1 MSYNE
6 RAIIKLEIDDSDAM
20 QSLSDVEK
28 RIQNMQKFLKTV
40 NFNTAKTLGIDPSE
54 VIKAKKELKELQKL
68 AKEITKTQKPEVA
81 VEIKVDNKEALKHI
95 NAVEKRIEKL
105 HQFFE
110 FSKSKIAKDLD
121 LKPDSIARKKKE
133 LKELEAQLVNLKK
146 VAGIELSI
154 DVTQAN
160 NRLKKLKKEITK
172 ISEVFS
178 KEIVITPKIKI
189 AQNELTIVQNMMS
202 KAFKSI
208 NDVEIVATLDTRLLE
223 QSFKVLEA
231 RVSKLTNSVVDVLV
245 SPSKPLKRIEANAEA
260 KSDFLKQTE
269 TIEVKAEVVLPKEA
283 VKNLEK
289 EIAKTPITVEVEPK
303 IVSARTE
310 QRIKYLKKQIE
321 GLTTFLS
328 DKFEVT
334 PAITTSRSELAEFE
348 DQLQKLLAKTG
359 HVTIK
364 PEIEIE
370 IEPIKPKE
378 VKEVEAQIEKVLD
391 IPAVEVKIEIANVK
405 EAKIEAQKEL
415 NSTPPEIIIST
426 VYKKRQPQSVKTQES
441 PQESKNKNKN
451 TIPTGLFKSST
462 AKYKPEKLDAANY
475 EKLLADFQT
484 RLKDLGVKINV
495 AVDIPFEDVVSFQSK
510 LDGIATEAVV
520 LGIDDSD
527 FKTTLS
533 DLQAQIN
540 KMVLTVPLKVILDEK
555 AYLGEIESLR
565 ARLNSLDFT
574 VLEQKIV
581 VRLNSFKVYKDIQ
594 FLKQQLKE
602 LTDYSSGIKIF
613 VDTEKAHASLDDI
626 EDRLRRLMNKV
637 YPIQTSL
644 DVSRFKADLK
654 KATESLKA
662 SISVVGDDAGFHAY
676 KPDAELPDF
685 NKAQADLAKLS
696 TNILP
701 PAKET
706 TPKNETKLMGDQLK
720 NAVVAL
726 VQNLSNSV
734 NKEKIIFG
742 KPTNQPEYA
751 TSRGLATPKGK
762 IQETTVQLRDDIG
775 DRLQSGDFMRDDLRT
790 LIHEIRHGMQN
801 EAERR
806 GKTVDYMLDPQNQ
819 TERDFVTRVQNQYEK
834 DDRTQKR
841 EIDAHI
847 FAERVV
853 DAINKALGRDGFMS
867 PEDSAPSIHG
877 SIKKA
882 EATKQIYQQ
891 LQTQVTPGS
900 MPFNRL
906 AQEIEAITIRIG
918 AMQKQVIN
926 DAKSQKIAEIRAKA
940 QKHKENFQ
948 KPSAEKSDDST
959 DNNLGSHPWR
969 NVPPRPEPGHVPLSR
984 DAQRLPPRPLPN
996 HTPLSRNAL
1005 NLPPRPLSTHNPLS
1019 RSEIATKQ
1027 TQQSNVPAR
1036 LFAELNRL
1044 ADLPDEEVRKKLY
1057 ALAREF
1063 GLTVKTLE
1071 GLRKGKFQDS
1081 QNKVGNVKA
1090 QQKAAKIK
1098 EAQLDTISQFAT
1110 DVSQYAAPQI
1120 SQAFDA
1126 ASDLYRNLRRVAI
1139 ETGSVSSAFKAIAAP
1154 VAFITTAAALSL
1166 ILKNTIP
1173 LIDSF
1178 TRLEKNMSAS
1188 GAGDF
1193 AKEMG
1198 RVKDIALSTGADIEG
1213 TAQQLA
1219 KFKSATANTSLKGQS
1234 GDIFGNVANYGGAIG
1249 ASADEMQ
1256 RAMNALQQMASKGKI
1271 SLEELNG
1278 QLSEA
1283 IPGANAIAAK
1293 AMGLTNAQLYEMISS
1308 GSLLATEFLP
1318 KFSDELAKSA
1328 KVMESVGD
1336 KPLSQEFA
1344 ILRNQI
1350 DLATAEG
1357 LAPFVGLLRDALG
1370 AVNNLT
1376 KGGNAFGVIMTGI
1389 LVGLIGSMGI
1399 SAVLMATNIT
1409 LTFTWAG
1416 AFAFLGTAIATVFL
1430 PLAALTAALVLVSAT
1445 IREIQLTSS
1454 DVFQVKSIETAT
1466 ERVKGLTDGL
1476 NESLEALTA
1485 LNKAQQDKN
1494 SVDPL
1499 SASTGVSSN
1508 KLQGAREEYKKK
1520 GVFGQGISAI
1530 ASSYKYATD
1539 GDYRGNLN
1547 NAVKESGFKNL
1558 KNPFETAYT
1567 LRGVEAEKEARAE
1580 LLKETNKYIATYDQL
1595 IDKYGD
1601 GKVLESL
1608 TKEQTALDTKIKTT
1622 TDLIQLTQA
1631 AGDVAGTN
1639 TPAGKQALAANIA
1652 DFSKGNPD
1660 VEIPVEIQNVTPGE
1674 AKKFLDNLV
1683 TDLTLSKED
1692 GKKILAGLDPTLLDA
1707 VVQGYREQLVGL
1719 NKTDKEYLKI
1729 KAALTS
1735 VLRIQREQTALVVKQ
1750 QKAVDK
1756 LNKSYQKALDLKA
1769 DNKTKTELASK
1780 LADASL
1786 LSRALADGET
1796 DINSLSLERQ
1806 KNQATAHAAR
1816 MKQIKQERDAMKAV
1830 AKTVDRDSLQNLINI
1845 TGNKGLRGKNNQL
1858 NPNAVTQSDIKILS
1872 LDQNK
1877 DKVSD
1882 PLLEYLKNY
1891 QSSQVDSASE
1901 FNDALIGFNEIQF
1914 AVRNEFAQ
1922 ADQELTD
1929 QANDIKTKYQDA
1941 LKGLDNAIDGIVKGL
1956 DDTLKSLGRSIEDA
1970 KLDLKDAQNRLS
1982 TQQNKTSTTRAL
1994 GGRPDTL
2001 IGRLLQNVS
2010 DVVDRQKAAI
2020 TDDLS
2025 LTREALQINRAFD
2038 DGISGLDSVFDEYVN
2053 AFQDFQNQ
2061 LKDIS
2066 QQERKLAE
2074 DRAKQQKDKKKYSE
2088 TQFVDSP
2095 YAADSVQSL
2104 LQLNTGF
2111 SNAIE
2116 TNGYKDGAKAVD
2128 EAKKFGEDVKKLN
2141 AETAKQSGQLNTSN
2155 SSLSGINQGINNLP
2169 DKISIDI
2176 QDTIAAANSVGVD
2189 PLLPVVIEIRN
2200 ALIHFLS
2207 GGGFGTSLSARAT
2220 DPDAFTTT
2228 NSKGETQRHSKSK
2241 LLADTSQTESRLRDA
2256 AEQQT
2261 KYQKE
2266 YAEALNSQDK
2276 GEAAID
2282 FGNTGE
2288 TIKKLEQTLEKQQNA
2303 LIGLGL
2309 MDEKDKQVSGTTAA
2323 KTVIADD
2330 VRVVSNKYGSMTTNR
2345 KGDDSHVVAPPSE
2358 KLAEQRGYKKDK
2370 YGRYTKY
2377 GANEA
2382 VDPSNNYSPV
2392 AGSATGKFEP
2402 IKTAVSEAVKETVK
2416 PLATQR
2422 EKEVVT
2428 RIDQA
2433 KAGYTEV
2440 KKVQEQVL
2448 GINKQINAS
2457 ALENDELVAKQQRE
2471 QQAIKDAENFEQS
2484 KTTFEKLDKRNNKTN
2499 EILDNPYIR
2508 DLESQIEEN
2517 KAAINSFSAE
2527 VSTEGEVKAQR
2538 AEYKNKIAALDSSD
2552 LEGKKA
2558 LEAELAGKEAL
2569 NAQYAT
2575 WLASLKTANV
2585 ELEIQKTKFK
2595 ELTDAQ
2601 TLAEK
2606 TRTKVIKPRQD
2617 AISGRLNDRYI
2628 DQDERN
2634 NLLIEQKV
2642 NEQSMTVGTRTNER
2656 AATLVAEGLSN
2667 DDALSKAREEI
2678 ALLDAA
2684 ELDGLIDELDT
2695 VKNKMEEVAGSAIEG
2710 LFNIDFSDR
2719 STSFTDKLLGMM
2731 NGIFRDLQAYT
2742 SKQLSGFLMDAIFP
2756 EDEIAKVDSTQL
2768 LKDVGKVSDAIGESG
2783 SEKQART
2790 YNAAYY
2796 AQENLT
2802 KPKLETMEYLNPATD
2817 GSSGVDTTLLQMEKA
2832 GDEYKKTVAATVAT
2846 QNQADNEAV
2855 ASRVSNTKSNQTKT
2869 AGFISG
2875 GASLAGGIATG
2886 NKSAMG
2892 AGIGTIAGSFFG
2904 PAGGAIGGALGGLI
2918 GGLFYN
2924 GGYVGRMLRTE
2935 KKMSGKKPQLIV
2947 AHEGEQVL
2955 STRNGDAEAF
2965 RAMQSNGVWG
2975 AMKNQMFYDGG
2986 QVGGSG
2992 ATPLSS
2998 YFSNNN
3004 QKSNNQNNYFNIS
3017 VSTKELVP
3025 VTANRLDTKKRDILG

>member
-1 MSYNE
+1 MAYNE
-6 RAIIKLEIDDSDAM
+6 RAIIKLDIDDSDARA
-20 QSLSDVEK
+20 SLEAMEQNIK
-28 RIQNMQKFLKTV
+28 NIQKLIASKKGASF
-40 NFNTAKTLGIDPSE
+40 LGIDSSALYT
-54 VIKAKKELKELQKL
+54 AKEELKELKKL
-68 AKEITKTQKPEVA
+68 YREKAKEINKVA
-81 VEIKVDNKEALKHI
+81 KQTGKKAVTADVLIELDEKKV
-95 NAVEKRIEKL
+95 
-105 HQFFE
+105 
-110 FSKSKIAKDLD
+110 KSQLIVLD
-121 LKPDSIARKKKE
+121 
-133 LKELEAQLVNLKK
+133 KK
-146 VAGIELSI
+146 VAKAGKAL
-154 DVTQAN
+154 
-160 NRLKKLKKEITK
+160 
-172 ISEVFS
+172 S
-178 KEIVITPKIKI
+178 KEVVVTPKIKI
-189 AQNELTIVQNMMS
+189 ALSEVAIAKSMIARELKRVE
-202 KAFKSI
+202 
-208 NDVEIVATLDTRLLE
+208 DVGVTVAVDARQAMQTL
-223 QSFKVLEA
+223 KVLEA
-231 RVSKLTNSVVDVLV
+231 RALKLTNTLV
-245 SPSKPLKRIEANAEA
+245 EIPELKISKA
-260 KSDFLKQTE
+260 KGQSSLQKAKADFLKE
-269 TIEVKAEVVLPKEA
+269 VDDDVEIEVDFTYDSGKAKKVAENIQKDLDTKP
-283 VKNLEK
+283 
-289 EIAKTPITVEVEPK
+289 VEVEIKVTADTKTAKAAKKAITKELNLAVDVTTTPK
-303 IVSARTE
+303 KKRNRLAPKPSFDPLTE
-310 QRIKYLKKQIE
+310 QKNASLRGGAFKKAVAKAPKDSALFSKLQSDFKEQLAGIKELEKQLNKNQGHSPYNFDTTSEVVKKRRKIDNRE
-321 GLTTFLS
+321 
-328 DKFEVT
+328 EVT
-334 PAITTSRSELAEFE
+334 PKKTS
-348 DQLQKLLAKTG
+348 QLPG
-359 HVTIK
+359 
-364 PEIEIE
+364 
-370 IEPIKPKE
+370 
-378 VKEVEAQIEKVLD
+378 
-391 IPAVEVKIEIANVK
+391 
-405 EAKIEAQKEL
+405 
-415 NSTPPEIIIST
+415 
-426 VYKKRQPQSVKTQES
+426 
-441 PQESKNKNKN
+441 
-451 TIPTGLFKSST
+451 GLFKST
-462 AKYKPEKLDAANY
+462 ANKQKPEKIDPAIYDRLI
-475 EKLLADFQT
+475 EDFQEHL
-484 RLKDLGVKINV
+484 RGLKAEVNV
-495 AVDIPFEDVVSFQSK
+495 SVNIPFDAVVAFQNR
-510 LDGIATEAVV
+510 LNNLTTEAVV
-520 LGIDDSD
+520 LNVNDSAFSD
-527 FKTTLS
+527 TLDALQNKIV
-533 DLQAQIN
+533 DLA
-540 KMVLTVPLKVILDEK
+540 VEAPLKLKLDEN
-555 AYLGEIESLR
+555 AYTKSINVLKT
-565 ARLNSLDFT
+565 RLAALDFT
-574 VLEQKIV
+574 AVKQEVYVRFNSTNVHQNIKEVEQNLEDLDN
-581 VRLNSFKVYKDIQ
+581 RP
-594 FLKQQLKE
+594 E
-602 LTDYSSGIKIF
+602 GIKIF
-613 VDTEKAHASLDDI
+613 VDTAQAHKALDDL
-626 EDRLRRLMNKV
+626 EARLKGL
-637 YPIQTSL
+637 TSKTWRIKTAL
-644 DVSRFKADLK
+644 DTSQFKADLK

-662 SISVVGDDAGFHAY
+662 SISIVGDDVGFHAY

-685 NKAQADLAKLS
+685 NKAQAGLAKLS
-696 TNILP
+696 TNILS

-706 TPKNETKLMGDQLK
+706 IPKNETKLMGDQLK

-726 VQNLSNSV
+726 VQNLSKSV
-734 NKEKIIFG
+734 QKEKIIFG
-742 KPTNQPEYA
+742 GATNQPEYA

-762 IQETTVQLRDDIG
+762 IQETTVQFRDDIG

-806 GKTVDYMLDPQNQ
+806 GKTVDYQLDPRNQ
-819 TERDFVTRVQNQYEK
+819 TERDFVTKIQNQYAK

-853 DAINKALGRDGFMS
+853 DAINKALGRDGFMR
-867 PEDSAPSIHG
+867 PEDSAPSVHG

-882 EATKQIYQQ
+882 EATKQVYQQ

-918 AMQKQVIN
+918 AMQKQVLG
-926 DAKSQKIAEIRAKA
+926 DAKSQRIAEIRAKA
-940 QKHKENFQ
+940 QKHRENLQ
-948 KPSAEKSDDST
+948 KPSAEKEDETS
-959 DNNLGSHPWR
+959 NLGSLPWK
-969 NVPPRPEPGHVPLSR
+969 NVPPRPLPDHTPLSR
-984 DAQRLPPRPLPN
+984 NALNVPPRPLPGLN
-996 HTPLSRNAL
+996 PLSRNAL

-1027 TQQSNVPAR
+1027 TQQGNVPAR

-1098 EAQLDTISQFAT
+1098 EAQLDTIGQFAT

-1126 ASDLYRNLRRVAI
+1126 ASDLYRNLRRVAV

-1188 GAGDF
+1188 GAGNF

-1219 KFKSATANTSLKGQS
+1219 KFKSATANTVLKGQS

-1271 SLEELNG
+1271 SLEELSG

-1416 AFAFLGTAIATVFL
+1416 AFAFLGTAITTVFL

-1466 ERVKGLTDGL
+1466 ERVKGLTEGL

-1485 LNKAQQDKN
+1485 LNNAQN
-1494 SVDPL
+1494 ESSVDPL
-1499 SASTGVSSN
+1499 SSQTGVSSGKIKN
-1508 KLQGAREEYKKK
+1508 AREEYNKK
-1520 GVFGQGISAI
+1520 GVGGKLVADV
-1530 ASSYKYATD
+1530 ASTYKYLTD
-1539 GDYRGNLN
+1539 KGYRKS
-1547 NAVKESGFKNL
+1547 VKDAFEADGSQNSAKQS
-1558 KNPFETAYT
+1558 ETAYA
-1567 LRGVEAEKEARAE
+1567 LRGIETEKDARAE
-1580 LLKETNKYIATYDQL
+1580 LLKETNKYISTYDQL
-1595 IDKYGD
+1595 VDKYGD

-1652 DFSKGNPD
+1652 DFSKGNPG
-1660 VEIPVEIQNVTPGE
+1660 VEIPVEIQNVTPDE

-1692 GKKILAGLDPTLLDA
+1692 GKKILAGLDPTLLDS
-1707 VVQGYREQLVGL
+1707 VVQDLRGQLVGL

-1729 KAALTS
+1729 KATLSS

-1858 NPNAVTQSDIKILS
+1858 NPDAVTQSDIKILS

-1929 QANDIKTKYQDA
+1929 QANDIKAKYQDA

-2038 DGISGLDSVFDEYVN
+2038 DGISGLDSVFDEYVK

-2066 QQERKLAE
+2066 QQESKLAE

-2228 NSKGETQRHSKSK
+2228 NSKGETKRHSKSK

-2309 MDEKDKQVSGTTAA
+2309 MDEKDKHVSGTTSA

-2345 KGDDSHVVAPPSE
+2345 KGDDSNVVAPPSE
-2358 KLAEQRGYKKDK
+2358 ELAEKRGYKKDK

-2422 EKEVVT
+2422 EKEVTT
-2428 RIDQA
+2428 RIEQA
-2433 KAGYTEV
+2433 KTGYTEV

-2471 QQAIKDAENFEQS
+2471 QQAIKDTENFEQS

-2527 VSTEGEVKAQR
+2527 VSNEDEVKAQR
-2538 AEYKNKIAALDSSD
+2538 AEYAKKIAALNPSDSQ
-2552 LEGKKA
+2552 GKKA
-2558 LEAELAGKEAL
+2558 LEEELAGKEAL
-2569 NAQYAT
+2569 NTQYAT
-2575 WLASLKTANV
+2575 WLKSLKTANV
-2585 ELEIQKTKFK
+2585 ELEIQKNKFK

-2656 AATLVAEGLSN
+2656 AAALVAEGLSN
-2667 DDALSKAREEI
+2667 DDAISKAREEI

-2684 ELDGLIDELDT
+2684 ELDGLVDELDT

-2768 LKDVGKVSDAIGESG
+2768 LKDVGKVSDAIGESE
-2783 SEKQART
+2783 SQKQART

-2796 AQENLT
+2796 TQENLT
-2802 KPKLETMEYLNPATD
+2802 KPKLEGMEYLNPATD
-2817 GSSGVDTTLLQMEKA
+2817 ALSGVDTTLLQMEKA

-2855 ASRVSNTKSNQTKT
+2855 ASRIANTKSNQSKT
-2869 AGFISG
+2869 AGLIGG

-2886 NKSAMG
+2886 NKSAIG
-2892 AGIGTIAGSFFG
+2892 AGVGMIAGTL
-2904 PAGGAIGGALGGLI
+2904 IGGAGGGMLGSALGGVI

-2935 KKMSGKKPQLIV
+2935 KRMSGKKPQLIV

-3004 QKSNNQNNYFNIS
+3004 QKSNSQNNYFNIS